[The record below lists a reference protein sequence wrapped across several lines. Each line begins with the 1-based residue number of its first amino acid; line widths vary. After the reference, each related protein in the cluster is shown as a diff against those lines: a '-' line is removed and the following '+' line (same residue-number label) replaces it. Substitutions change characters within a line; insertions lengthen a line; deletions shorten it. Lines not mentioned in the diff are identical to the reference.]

1 MLEVVKVEHCEMC
14 DDTEDMFMLIRAL
27 ELITQAIRD
36 EVDFGKGQGACYV
49 VVDGA
54 KAMLDAY
61 DLAIKTG
68 EIG

>member
-1 MLEVVKVEHCEMC
+1 MIEVVKVEECESC
-14 DDTEDMFMLIRAL
+14 NDTEDMFILIKAV

-36 EVDFGKGQGACYV
+36 EVDFGNGQGACYV

-54 KAMLDAY
+54 KALLDAY